1 MTCDKVCRICGNR
14 FTGTNGNS
22 CYCSDYCRTIGK
34 EQKKRESEEKRR
46 QRKPWRVKSIFR
58 TKQCAKCGDDFKGTR
73 NAKYCDACLLSG
85 DYKMRQYYQNRK
97 YTEED
102 AK

>member
-14 FTGTNGNS
+14 FTGTNGKA
-22 CYCSDYCRTIGK
+22 CYCSDHCRTIGK
-34 EQKKRESEEKRR
+34 EQRSREWEERC
-46 QRKPWRVKSIFR
+46 RKPRHIKSIFS
-58 TKQCAKCGDDFKGTR
+58 TKQCAKCGKEYRGTK
-73 NAKYCDACLLSG
+73 NSKYCDNCMLTGGS
-85 DYKMRQYYQNRK
+85 KMREYYYHRK